1 MQTATI
7 IHGKKEI
14 PSVTVLKALLTCGI
28 LYPLLYIFADIL
40 GTLIYEG
47 YDYTSQ
53 NISEILAIASPARPV
68 VLPLFNLSDLLL
80 LAFAVGVYESGGQRR
95 VLKVAAILLAFCAV
109 TGGVTALF
117 FPMNLRDA
125 PKTYSDTM
133 HIILTSIL
141 VLFILGSIGTGASAL
156 GKSFKWY
163 SIITMALL
171 FVFGALTG
179 MQGPKIG
186 TGMPT
191 PWMGITERVNIYGYV
206 IWVLVFAVNL
216 LRTEN
221 EKREGVNSNL

>member
-1 MQTATI
+1 METGTM
-7 IHGKKEI
+7 IHGKKELQ
-14 PSVTVLKALLTCGI
+14 SVSVLKALLTCGI
-28 LYPLLYIFADIL
+28 IYPFLYIFADIL

-53 NISEILAIASPARPV
+53 NISEILAIGSPARPV

-80 LAFAVGVYESGGQRR
+80 LAFAIGVFESAGQKRM
-95 VLKVAAILLAFCAV
+95 LKIAAVLLACCAI
-109 TGGVTALF
+109 TGALTSLF

-133 HIILTSIL
+133 HIILTSVL
-141 VLFILGSIGTGASAL
+141 VLIILGSIGTGASAL
-156 GKSFKWY
+156 GRGFRWY
-163 SIITMALL
+163 SIITIAVL
-171 FVFGALTG
+171 FIFGALTG

-186 TGMPT
+186 TGAPT

-216 LRTEN
+216 LRNVN
-221 EKREGVNSNL
+221 EKRDEIRLHL

>member
-7 IHGKKEI
+7 LHDRKEL
-14 PSVTVLKALLTCGI
+14 PSVTVLKVLLTCGI

-40 GTLIYEG
+40 GAVIYVG

-80 LAFAVGVYESGGQRR
+80 LAFSVGVFESAGKKR
-95 VLKVAAILLAFCAV
+95 VLKASAILLACCAIIGAV
-109 TGGVTALF
+109 TSMF

-133 HIILTSIL
+133 HIVLTSVL
-141 VLFILGSIGTGASAL
+141 VLFILGSIGTGAAAF
-156 GKSFKWY
+156 GKRFRWY
-163 SIITMALL
+163 SAVTVVVLL
-171 FVFGALTG
+171 IFGALTG

-186 TGMPT
+186 TGAPT
-191 PWMGITERVNIYGYV
+191 PWMGITERINIYGYV
-206 IWVLVFAVNL
+206 I
-216 LRTEN
+216 
-221 EKREGVNSNL
+221 